1 MQLWLYGRSHPDD
14 NHYAHPIDVVVL
26 VDLNLKKARPIP
38 LLTLLTFDLRA
49 LCPRYPRF
57 VAAATPRHTAGVFCR
72 KGSAGHVRQLQQG
85 QRSTFHRHTLHGLST
100 ASRAV
105 PLLAPEA
112 CRALKDVNSHER
124 LPAAWCV
131 LQVVQVDKPYKG
143 SGKQWEMPTVDD
155 NYHRNL
161 QDKPWRSTLKP
172 LNIDQPEGPS
182 FQVSHALGNPPGIG
196 ASQLSQSRA

>member
-1 MQLWLYGRSHPDD
+1 M
-14 NHYAHPIDVVVL
+14 
-26 VDLNLKKARPIP
+26 
-38 LLTLLTFDLRA
+38 
-49 LCPRYPRF
+49 
-57 VAAATPRHTAGVFCR
+57 
-72 KGSAGHVRQLQQG
+72 
-85 QRSTFHRHTLHGLST
+85 
-100 ASRAV
+100 
-105 PLLAPEA
+105 
-112 CRALKDVNSHER
+112 

-182 FQVSHALGNPPGIG
+182 FQVSHALGNPPGIV
-196 ASQLSQSRA
+196 ACQLSQSRAQSDPWTGPTQAHRHQTV